1 MIQSKRGAGDSE
13 IGDFGNLFCVIFWS
27 IFCATLKRER
37 PEEFL
42 LFPGNKTGLF
52 GIIKWGVIF
61 LFRHRTNTEAV
72 LGNFQYGR
80 FYREFSP
87 RVATMKTISFS
98 YHSAR
103 MGRRLATALFVL
115 GLQLSLAGF
124 PVGSLRAA
132 GENDERNAFTWKNL
146 QSDIAGVADRTDS
159 NLVNSW
165 GLVINP
171 TAKVF
176 WIADNGTGVST
187 LYRPDGTPVLLGQ
200 SGQNFV
206 TLPPTLVDTATPP
219 AVPTAAPTGIVF
231 NNPATN
237 AFLIPLTNN
246 PAVFLFD
253 GEDGGIWGW
262 NPGVDLLTATLIVKP
277 SSTDAKKNSVYK
289 GLALANRTGVK
300 TGGPTLYATNFRN
313 GTVDVFDS
321 SFKLVTT
328 FVDPNPPAVPPS
340 TKSPGWAPFGI
351 ATIDNLLYVTFALQN
366 AAKHDDVAG
375 PGNGFVDVF
384 SPDTG
389 FVTRLI
395 QFTDMTGPLNS
406 PWGLARVPEH
416 EHFGRFNDEVLL
428 VGNFGDG
435 HINAFDIHSGAFL
448 GTLLHRKGQ
457 PLEFNGLWALFFLKD
472 QLYFTAGIV
481 DEAHGLFGFIHLQE
495 NENSDD

>member
-1 MIQSKRGAGDSE
+1 
-13 IGDFGNLFCVIFWS
+13 
-27 IFCATLKRER
+27 
-37 PEEFL
+37 
-42 LFPGNKTGLF
+42 
-52 GIIKWGVIF
+52 
-61 LFRHRTNTEAV
+61 
-72 LGNFQYGR
+72 
-80 FYREFSP
+80 
-87 RVATMKTISFS
+87 MKTIRVSVPLRSFGV
-98 YHSAR
+98 A
-103 MGRRLATALFVL
+103 LALA
-115 GLQLSLAGF
+115 GLQFSPAVLPCAYAEDQDGQA
-124 PVGSLRAA
+124 RAKFFDW
-132 GENDERNAFTWKNL
+132 ENL
-146 QSDIAGVADRTDS
+146 QSDVAGVADRTDP
-159 NLVNSW
+159 NVVNAW

-176 WIADNGTGVST
+176 WVNDNGAGVST
-187 LYRPDGTPVLLGQ
+187 LFRPDGTPVLLGP
-200 SGQNFV
+200 SPGQNFV

-219 AVPTAAPTGIVF
+219 ATPTAAPTGIVF

-237 AFLIPLTNN
+237 AFLIPSSTN
-246 PAVFLFD
+246 PAIFLFD

-262 NPGVDLLTATLIVKP
+262 NPGVDPLTATLIIKP
-277 SSTDAKKNSVYK
+277 SSPDPTINDVYK
-289 GLALANRTGVK
+289 GLAIANRKTGV
-300 TGGPTLYATNFRN
+300 PTLYATNFRK

-321 SFKLVTT
+321 SFNKVTT
-328 FVDPNPPAVPPS
+328 FVDPSLPPVPPDTS
-340 TKSPGWAPFGI
+340 SPGWAPFGI

-366 AAKHDDVAG
+366 GAKHDDVGGAG
-375 PGNGFVDVF
+375 HGFVDVF

-416 EHFGRFNDEVLL
+416 EQFGKFNDEILL

-448 GTLLHRKGQ
+448 GTLLHRKRQ